1 MPSHRL
7 NTGQRIVILIG
18 LGVALS
24 FFGDWATTRG
34 QTASGWV
41 AYAPLSRT
49 VNPGDLAGSGL
60 HPWVQLVIW
69 LALTLIWILVALF
82 LLRTAPTVGS
92 RTNGSQD

>member
-1 MPSHRL
+1 
-7 NTGQRIVILIG
+7 
-18 LGVALS
+18 
-24 FFGDWATTRG
+24 
-34 QTASGWV
+34 
-41 AYAPLSRT
+41 LSRT